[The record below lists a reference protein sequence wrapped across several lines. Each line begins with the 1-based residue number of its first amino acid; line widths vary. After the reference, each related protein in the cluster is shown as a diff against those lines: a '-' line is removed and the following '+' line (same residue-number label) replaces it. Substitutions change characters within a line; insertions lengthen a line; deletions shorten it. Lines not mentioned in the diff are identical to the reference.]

1 MDLYATLAELRR
13 LDGLDDAERFEDAT
27 LLEAR
32 DFAVERVTV
41 YCGQEWSLD
50 NPPPVAIR
58 WAVRTI
64 ARQWVTDLDAR
75 LPDRATSLIS
85 EFGTQQLAQAGGP
98 WRPVSLPE
106 VNAVLNAHRVRPPF
120 G

>member
-1 MDLYATLAELRR
+1 MDIFATLAELRR
-13 LDGLDDAERFEDAT
+13 LDGLDNTDRYSDDT
-27 LLEAR
+27 LLEGR
-32 DFAVERVTV
+32 DFAVERVTE
-41 YCGQEWSLD
+41 YTGQTWSLTA
-50 NPPPVAIR
+50 PPPVAIR

-75 LPDRATSLIS
+75 MPDRATSVIS
-85 EFGTQQLAQAGGP
+85 EFGTQNLAQAGGP
-98 WRPVSLPE
+98 WRPTSLPE

>member
-1 MDLYATLAELRR
+1 MDLYATLAELRG
-13 LDGLDDAERFEDAT
+13 LDGLDNTDRYDDDT

-32 DFAVERVTV
+32 AFAVERVTV
-41 YCGQEWSLD
+41 YCGQAWTVE

-75 LPDRATSLIS
+75 LPDRATSLVS
-85 EFGTQQLAQAGGP
+85 EFGTQNLAQAGGP

>member
-1 MDLYATLAELRR
+1 VDLFATLAELRR
-13 LDGLDDAERFEDAT
+13 LDGLDNTDRFEDAT

-32 DFAVERVTV
+32 DYAVERVTE
-41 YCGQEWSLD
+41 YTGQSWSMD

-75 LPDRATSLIS
+75 LPDRATSVIS
-85 EFGTQQLAQAGGP
+85 EFGTQNLAQAGGS

-106 VNAVLNAHRVRPPF
+106 VNAVLNAHRIRAPF